1 MTFEQ
6 RDEEGVES
14 REMFKLPPKNNKK
27 TMAKSKTT
35 FKHNKRPNM
44 LTLGDEN
51 TDTNSKCDSVDQK
64 LLSTY
69 GSKQRKKTMSSRK
82 KI

>member
-1 MTFEQ
+1 M
-6 RDEEGVES
+6 
-14 REMFKLPPKNNKK
+14 MPPKHNKK
-27 TMAKSKTT
+27 GMAKSKTHV
-35 FKHNKRPNM
+35 KHNKKPHF

-51 TDTNSKCDSVDQK
+51 TDTNSKCDSSEYK
-64 LLSTY
+64 PHSTL